1 MSRYRGQA
9 VRPVAIPV
17 GLRIGQLGRRNARG
31 VNSDEGIPSA
41 QLRLGRILVH
51 QLLRTA
57 FSMESN
63 GFHGGSFADC
73 TSILSVP
80 SSSCLMLLRSL
91 WVASRFAEYDR
102 CRPYTFGSAGPGAQ
116 PAHDRDATLRLLGPV
131 IESTSAASD
140 SCHTSCATTTPRA
153 SITLSVLQRF
163 ETCHRP
169 WPQAARVSIKGSD
182 IDMTRPDR
190 TMNCWRL
197 SASVSR

>member
-1 MSRYRGQA
+1 MSRYCGKA

-31 VNSDEGIPSA
+31 VNSDEGVPSA

-80 SSSCLMLLRSL
+80 
-91 WVASRFAEYDR
+91 
-102 CRPYTFGSAGPGAQ
+102 
-116 PAHDRDATLRLLGPV
+116 LRLMP
-131 IESTSAASD
+131 
-140 SCHTSCATTTPRA
+140 
-153 SITLSVLQRF
+153 F
-163 ETCHRP
+163 EKL
-169 WPQAARVSIKGSD
+169 AARFWFHRV
-182 IDMTRPDR
+182 RPFAR
-190 TMNCWRL
+190 C
-197 SASVSR
+197 S